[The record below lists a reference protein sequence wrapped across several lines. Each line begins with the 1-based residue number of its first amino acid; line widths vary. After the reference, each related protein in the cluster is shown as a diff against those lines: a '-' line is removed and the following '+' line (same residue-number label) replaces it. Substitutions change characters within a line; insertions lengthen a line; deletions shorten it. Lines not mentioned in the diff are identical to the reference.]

1 MTTFGID
8 LGTTCSA
15 IGWVRDGQA
24 QLLDQGGS
32 VLLPSVVLYPETGPV
47 LVGEAAENLGVL
59 HPDRLFRST
68 KRDMGTSRRWN
79 VDGAEIGPVDVAEH
93 ILRALC
99 ARAEEITG
107 EKPHDVVISIPAWFQ
122 QGARGDTRQAA
133 EQAGL
138 NVVRLVNEPTAA
150 ALAHANGKPQDRI
163 ALVFDLGG
171 GTFDV
176 SIVDQQGELVEVLAS
191 RGDARLGG
199 DDLDDRLLQLAL
211 DHLRADDPELA
222 AAAAAQPDAL
232 EKLTRALREAKHAL
246 STDLKTVVR
255 VPFLIELEGKP
266 HHLELALDRDALNES
281 LKPLVDRALACVAD
295 VLADAKL
302 SSKDIDQVLLVGG
315 ATQSP
320 LVWEALHGTYGWEA
334 SSAIPPQ
341 EAVALGAALQGALID
356 GVEIGPQLLDVAS
369 HPIGVAAMHNGPD
382 LVTYVSN
389 ATILPRNSPLPGRH
403 THRFGT
409 GEKEQPMVVL
419 TILQGSER
427 NPLRNLILGKLIID
441 KLPPA
446 PPGQNTRPIA
456 VEISHDAS
464 GMVSV
469 RMIDELSGRSVE
481 KVLVAS
487 GEDAREVREAAMQ
500 AWKETGLVP
509 GDGRDPDPYL
519 ENEQALDPGAT
530 PASKDPEEQRSATD
544 STSPATTGD
553 SDSSSDGGKLADASA
568 AFASVLKHAEMLASE
583 HPDHAPRLTQLAT
596 DGQAAIAGGQD
607 AIALALHD
615 QLADLQFGLGIYL

>member
-24 QLLDQGGS
+24 KLLDQDGS
-32 VLLPSVVLYPETGPV
+32 MLLPSVVLYPEAGPV
-47 LVGEAAENLGVL
+47 LVGEAAENLGLL

-68 KRDMGTSRRWN
+68 KRDMGTNRRWN
-79 VDGAEIGPVDVAEH
+79 VDGAKIGPVDVAEH

-99 ARAEEITG
+99 ARAEAVAG

-122 QGARGDTRQAA
+122 QSARGDTRQAA

-138 NVVRLVNEPTAA
+138 NVVRLINEPTAA

-199 DDLDDRLLQLAL
+199 DDLDQRLLQLTL
-211 DHLRADDPELA
+211 DHLRADDPKLA

-232 EKLTRALREAKHAL
+232 EKLTRALREAKHTL
-246 STDLKTVVR
+246 SADLKTVVR
-255 VPFLIELEGKP
+255 VPFLIELAGKP
-266 HHLELALDRDALNES
+266 HHLELALDRDTLNGI
-281 LKPLVDRALACVAD
+281 LQPLVDRALACVAS
-295 VLADAKL
+295 VLTDAKR
-302 SSKDIDQVLLVGG
+302 SPADIDQVLLVGG

-369 HPIGVAAMHNGPD
+369 HPIGVAAMHDGPD
-382 LVTYVSN
+382 RVTYVSN
-389 ATILPRNSPLPGRH
+389 AIILPRNSPLPGRH

-409 GEKEQPMVVL
+409 GESEQPMVVL

-441 KLPPA
+441 NLPPA
-446 PPGQNTRPIA
+446 PEGQDARPIA
-456 VEISHDAS
+456 VEVSHDAS

-481 KVLVAS
+481 KILVAS
-487 GEDAREVREAAMQ
+487 GEDAQEVREAAMQ
-500 AWKETGLVP
+500 AWKESGLIP
-509 GDGRDPDPYL
+509 GDGSDPDPYL
-519 ENEQALDPGAT
+519 ENEQTHDPAAI
-530 PASKDPEEQRSATD
+530 PAPEGPGEQRPAMD
-544 STSPATTGD
+544 STPRAATGASEPSP
-553 SDSSSDGGKLADASA
+553 DGGKLADAAA
-568 AFASVLKHAEMLASE
+568 AFASVLKHAGMLASQ

-596 DGQAAIAGGQD
+596 DGQAAITGGQD
-607 AIALALHD
+607 AIALTLHD